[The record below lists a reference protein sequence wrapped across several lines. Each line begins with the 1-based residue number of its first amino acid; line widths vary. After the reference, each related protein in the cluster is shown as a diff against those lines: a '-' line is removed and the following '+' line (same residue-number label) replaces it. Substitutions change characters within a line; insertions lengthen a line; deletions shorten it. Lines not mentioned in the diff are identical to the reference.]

1 MSGVGNLVPGGLA
14 SQSSWVGGVHSKSC
28 GVRGGVGTVSSL
40 GCGSKAAGHGLQD
53 CDSQRQQ
60 RPCESI

>member
-1 MSGVGNLVPGGLA
+1 MSGVGNLEPGGLA
-14 SQSSWVGGVHSKSC
+14 LQSSCVGGVQSLSC
-28 GVRGGVGTVSSL
+28 GVRKGTGIGSGL